1 MNKTEEARRVSLASM
16 LIAIAV
22 VGSLFSFPILGSRSA
37 PIQHLVNVLAAILL
51 GPGYAL
57 GIAFGASLL
66 RNLLGWGT
74 LLAFPGSMFGALLAG
89 LFYRYSKKVSLVF
102 IGEVLGTSIFGGLA
116 AYLVAGWMGITDVVL
131 TAYIVPFFLSTFVGS
146 VLAVTIYKAL
156 DKREILDLSK

>member
-37 PIQHLVNVLAAILL
+37 PIQHLVNLLAAILL

-89 LFYRYSKKVSLVF
+89 LFYRYSKKSFTCFYWRSIRDFNFWRFSCLFSSGMDGNNGCRFNSLYCSVF
-102 IGEVLGTSIFGGLA
+102 SFNICRKCLSSD
-116 AYLVAGWMGITDVVL
+116 YLQ
-131 TAYIVPFFLSTFVGS
+131 ST
-146 VLAVTIYKAL
+146 
-156 DKREILDLSK
+156 R

>member
-146 VLAVTIYKAL
+146 VLAVTLYKTL